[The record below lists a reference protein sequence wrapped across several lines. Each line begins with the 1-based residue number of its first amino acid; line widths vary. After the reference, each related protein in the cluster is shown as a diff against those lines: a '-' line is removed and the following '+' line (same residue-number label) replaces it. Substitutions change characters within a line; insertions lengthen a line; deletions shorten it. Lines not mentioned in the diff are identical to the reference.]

1 MQQADVP
8 SGVRAMAAGV
18 EKQRQRRRT
27 KAVAARAARRPGGTG
42 PPWRRL
48 LLLPFLFL
56 LLASI
61 LSMAEAAAEVASL
74 SLSLGVAREGRKDR
88 GLS

>member
-27 KAVAARAARRPGGTG
+27 KAVAARAARRPAGTG

-61 LSMAEAAAEVASL
+61 LSMAEVASL
-74 SLSLGVAREGRKDR
+74 SLSLGVGRI
-88 GLS
+88 